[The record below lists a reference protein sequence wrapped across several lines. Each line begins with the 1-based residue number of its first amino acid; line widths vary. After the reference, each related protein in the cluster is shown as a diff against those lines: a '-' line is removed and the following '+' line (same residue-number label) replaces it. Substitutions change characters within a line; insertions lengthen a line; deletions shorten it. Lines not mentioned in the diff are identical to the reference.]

1 MTSND
6 DSGPPEETARFTGEE
21 GGGERTTPR
30 KDLGAAVL
38 IGVIAVAA
46 MIFSLR
52 LEVPTSIYTA
62 PGLFPFLTG
71 LSLLAMAIGLGA
83 SALRDGG
90 AADFFPGSL
99 AAAQNY
105 LAQRQ
110 NRRTLLLMAVL
121 IVYVLLA
128 GQISFDL
135 RYPTSFFVFQFS
147 SWEAISIPVL
157 AAVLWFFWRA
167 PVWKCGLL
175 SILMVFA
182 LAGIFRYAFHI
193 LLPAAG

>member
-1 MTSND
+1 MTTND
-6 DSGPPEETARFTGEE
+6 ASDPPEEKAHFTGEE
-21 GGGERTTPR
+21 GGSERTTPR
-30 KDLGAAVL
+30 KDLGAAVV
-38 IGVIAVAA
+38 IGALAVAA
-46 MIFSLR
+46 MVLSLR
-52 LEVPTSIYTA
+52 LEVPTSIFTA

-71 LSLLAMAIGLGA
+71 LSLLAMVIGLGA

-90 AADFFPGSL
+90 AADFFPASR
-99 AAAQNY
+99 AAAQTY
-105 LAQRQ
+105 LSRRE

-121 IVYVLLA
+121 IAYVLLA

-157 AAVLWFFWRA
+157 AIILWFFWRGA
-167 PVWKCGLL
+167 WWKCGLL
-175 SILMVFA
+175 SVAMVFA